1 MLRRLGV
8 VLAVV
13 CFTAASAS
21 DKEFWVSKPYQQW
34 SAQETAKML
43 EDSPWAITTKLS
55 GAVNPSTQIGSPN
68 GPAITRDYESNGQV
82 DPSVTYNVRLC
93 SARPLRE
100 ALARSSQLAAH
111 YDSMTP
117 TQKLAF
123 DTQANKFLAV
133 SFDDRVAVC
142 VNVKSNVDNYQSQ
155 LRAYWCSQTAPK
167 LYGTVFLDAGKERI
181 ALQRYG
187 CKDDNFQFTFPRP
200 SEKLTA
206 DMPLGV
212 EFVHP
217 RIDQIGEQK
226 LLLNFKT
233 KKMVV
238 NGEPVY

>member
-1 MLRRLGV
+1 MLRRFSIM
-8 VLAVV
+8 LAVL

-21 DKEFWVSKPYQQW
+21 DKDFWVTKPYQQW
-34 SAQETAKML
+34 SAEETAKML
-43 EDSPWAITTKLS
+43 KESPWAITTTLS
-55 GAVNPSTQIGSPN
+55 AAVNPSTQIGSPT

-100 ALARSSQLAAH
+100 AIVRSSELGAH
-111 YDSMTP
+111 YDSMTSA
-117 TQKLAF
+117 QKLSF
-123 DTQANKFLAV
+123 DAQANKFLAV

-155 LRAYWCSQTAPK
+155 MRAYWCAQTAPK
-167 LYGTVFLDAGKERI
+167 LFATVFLDAGKERI
-181 ALQRYG
+181 ALQKYA

-200 SEKLTA
+200 KDKITA
-206 DMPLGV
+206 DMPLGI

-217 RIDQIGEQK
+217 RVDQIGEQK
-226 LLLNFKT
+226 LLLNFKP

-238 NGEPVY
+238 NGEPVF